1 MQVVS
6 NHYGI
11 LWWDGYT
18 LMTDVQYTLVFFMS
32 SKFWTLTLITEIML
46 TLFCSTIQLSFLGD
60 RIFIEMLR
68 KNELLQKLTK
78 HQAKLHGFSWKEG
91 GGDIW
96 AKEVKIMKGKSVETT
111 EPSSWELMNSRPM
124 AVETL

>member
-1 MQVVS
+1 MCS
-6 NHYGI
+6 THCLISYMN
-11 LWWDGYT
+11 
-18 LMTDVQYTLVFFMS
+18 

-46 TLFCSTIQLSFLGD
+46 TLFCSTIQLSFVGD

-78 HQAKLHGFSWKEG
+78 HQAKLQGSSWKEG

-96 AKEVKIMKGKSVETT
+96 AKEVKIMKGKSIETT

-124 AVETL
+124 TVETL